1 MDFFYIII
9 FNKVFKFHS
18 LPMRTFASSLN
29 RANRGAGTP
38 MPATGKSA
46 VVDALLA
53 TFRSAFNANFSL
65 TGAGYSIFDNQVKY
79 SVDQDKKGL
88 TRRAG
93 WEQDRNTYSDS
104 DVLSLLGT
112 TDNSLGRSKYENIYH
127 IDKTVIDRMNW
138 YNFNPIKVSVPMSSG
153 SKVDGEYQ
161 KDYIDIDVVHSL
173 FNPYFGI
180 AAKGP
185 YKGLKLTPET
195 ESPYESLEN
204 SISNCT
210 VNNLVRLSRKPTS
223 ILGNAKYKYADFMY
237 CKELGMPNNHLITLR
252 RFAIPVGDNIY
263 YNMRATESDRNMN
276 SGPDIGRMLCYFGG
290 EDNKLE
296 DILSFSFSSSYEE
309 MKSSIEQL
317 KSQEDDKES
326 FLGSILNTMS
336 PDYNKNV
343 LQSTAGGNNVIDW
356 IINKIPQGV
365 NSPWYKDNAVALGE
379 NYDKHKVYEPKN
391 TIRSMH
397 VYNGELTF
405 KHDFTL
411 TFSYKLRGYDNINPK
426 VAMLDLIGNILTTT
440 YNKGSFW
447 GGKSEILGA
456 QPNVSGWNKANK
468 MIDGAFDEMGE
479 FISGLGNGTTDL
491 SAILGNISNFCG
503 QIVGNLTDSA
513 KEIIEGGFAGVSDK
527 LLQVIKKYGIQDSVK
542 GSLKNILGRPQ
553 IYQFQSLLTGDNTG
567 MWHVTIGNP
576 LNPIAC
582 IGNLFVSDVKMQTLG
597 PLGLDD
603 FPTELKVTVSLSH
616 ARPRD
621 SVNIQ
626 KMFTKGG
633 MSIYIPMLSG
643 VENTFYRSAELK
655 KGTDNDYTGTD
666 DFEFIKKN
674 CEQLV

>member
-1 MDFFYIII
+1 
-9 FNKVFKFHS
+9 
-18 LPMRTFASSLN
+18 MRTFASSLN
-29 RANRGAGTP
+29 RANRGAGTA

-46 VVDALLA
+46 VVDSLLYA
-53 TFRSAFNANFSL
+53 FKSAFNANFSL
-65 TGAGYSIFDNQVKY
+65 TGAGFSIQDNQIKY
-79 SVDQDKKGL
+79 SLDQDKKSL
-88 TRRAG
+88 IRRAG
-93 WEQDRNTYSDS
+93 WEQTRNTYSDS
-104 DVLSLLGT
+104 DVLSLLS
-112 TDNSLGRSKYENIYH
+112 TDQKTPSSQYENVYH

-138 YNFNPIKVSVPMSSG
+138 YNFNPIKVSVPMSAG
-153 SKVDGEYQ
+153 QKENGEYK
-161 KDYIDIDVVHSL
+161 KDFVNVDVVHSL
-173 FNPYFGI
+173 FNPYYGI
-180 AAKGP
+180 TAKGP
-185 YKGLKLTPET
+185 YKGLKLTPRT

-263 YNMRATESDRNMN
+263 HNLRATDADKNMN

-296 DILSFSFSSSYEE
+296 DILSFSFSSKYEE
-309 MKSSIEQL
+309 MKAEIAQNN
-317 KSQEDDKES
+317 SQEDSQQS
-326 FLGSILNTMS
+326 FLGMIMNTMS

-343 LQSTAGGNNVIDW
+343 LASTAGGNSVVDWVIS
-356 IINKIPQGV
+356 KALPGSGV
-365 NSPWYKDNAVALGE
+365 NAPWYASNDVALGR
-379 NYDKHKVYEPKN
+379 NYDKHKIYEPKN
-391 TIRSMH
+391 TIRTMQM
-397 VYNGELTF
+397 YDGQLTF
-405 KHDFTL
+405 NHEFTL
-411 TFSYKLRGYDNINPK
+411 VFSYKLRGYDNINPK

-440 YNKGSFW
+440 YNNGSFW
-447 GGKSEILGA
+447 GGKNEILGA
-456 QPNVSGWNKANK
+456 QPNVAGWAKANK
-468 MIDGAFDEMGE
+468 MIDGAFDGLGE
-479 FISGLGNGTTDL
+479 FLSGLGNGTTDL
-491 SAILGNISNFCG
+491 SSILGNISNLGAQF
-503 QIVGNLTDSA
+503 VGGLTDNVKDLMS
-513 KEIIEGGFAGVSDK
+513 GGLAGMAGKVMDMMKS
-527 LLQVIKKYGIQDSVK
+527 VGIQDSVK
-542 GSLKNILGRPQ
+542 GILKNRLGRPQ
-553 IYQFQSLLTGDNTG
+553 IYQFNSLLTGDNTG

-582 IGNLFVSDVKMQTLG
+582 IGNLYVSNVKMNTFG

-603 FPTELKVTVSLSH
+603 FPTELKVEVTLAH

-643 VENTFYRSAELK
+643 DDGTFYRGSELK

-666 DFEFIKKN
+666 EFEFIKRN

>member
-223 ILGNAKYKYADFMY
+223 ILGNGKYKYADFMY

-597 PLGLDD
+597 QLGLDD